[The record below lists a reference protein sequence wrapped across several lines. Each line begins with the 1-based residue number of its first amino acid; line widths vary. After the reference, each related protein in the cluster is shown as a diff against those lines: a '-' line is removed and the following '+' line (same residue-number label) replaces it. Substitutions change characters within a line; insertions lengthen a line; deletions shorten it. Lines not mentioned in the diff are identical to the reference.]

1 MMALIAPF
9 FPYVIGGFGLLA
21 GVIATLFARKSV
33 QTAKAQATAVA
44 AAAQVH
50 EAQAQTAEAQAN
62 QAAAQTGAAA
72 VQARTE
78 IDNTVAAKPTDEVR
92 NDLQSW
98 TRS

>member
-9 FPYVIGGFGLLA
+9 LPYILAAFGVLAGLL
-21 GVIATLFARKSV
+21 GVAWGRKTT

-44 AAAQVH
+44 ATAQVH

-62 QAAAQTGAAA
+62 QAAAQTSAAA

-98 TRS
+98 TKP